1 MRRAGHKRLCGIYH
15 TRGVQG
21 DFRGLTH
28 AIQTHDEQCHAQS
41 GGDRPERPVE
51 YEHAPDCRR
60 RRHFQKQSNRE
71 FIVLECLTIP
81 GMDQLVCMR
90 SFVRVADLH
99 SFTRAADAL
108 GISRA
113 VVSTHVAELERHLR
127 CQLFHRTTRRVGLT
141 SDGAEYL
148 ARCQRILAEL
158 EAADET
164 LRRTRL
170 SPQGRLRVDVPVV
183 FGRALLIPA
192 LPKFTARYPD
202 LQLEVQFND
211 RVIDLIAEEV
221 DLVVRVGAVR
231 EPHLVAR
238 RVVTT
243 RLLTCA
249 APEYLRA
256 HGVPA
261 EPEELR
267 RHKLVGHLAA
277 GNRRARKWQFQ
288 RGAVRKQLSL
298 TFNVAFNSVEAQIMA
313 AIRNAGIVQTM
324 DLVVAEALAT
334 GRLEV
339 VLREWSAPGAP
350 ISVVCRSALRD
361 SPKIRVFADFATELL
376 LQYRRR
382 VDALLD

>member
-1 MRRAGHKRLCGIYH
+1 MPYNP
-15 TRGVQG
+15 GV
-21 DFRGLTH
+21 
-28 AIQTHDEQCHAQS
+28 
-41 GGDRPERPVE
+41 
-51 YEHAPDCRR
+51 
-60 RRHFQKQSNRE
+60 
-71 FIVLECLTIP
+71 
-81 GMDQLVCMR
+81 DQLVCMR

-108 GISRA
+108 GVSRA

-158 EAADET
+158 EATDEA
-164 LRRTRL
+164 LRGARL
-170 SPQGRLRVDVPVV
+170 SVQGRLRVDVPVV
-183 FGRALLIPA
+183 FGRALLLPA

-256 HGVPA
+256 HGGIA
-261 EPEELR
+261 TPEELR

-277 GNRRARKWQFQ
+277 GSRRAHKWLFQ
-288 RGAVRKQLSL
+288 RGTARKQLSL
-298 TFNVAFNSVEAQIMA
+298 PFNVAFNSVEAQIMA
-313 AIRNAGIVQTM
+313 AIRGAGVVQTM

-339 VLREWSAPGAP
+339 VLRDWSAPGAP

-382 VDALLD
+382 VDALLESAPS

>member
-1 MRRAGHKRLCGIYH
+1 MPYNP
-15 TRGVQG
+15 GV
-21 DFRGLTH
+21 
-28 AIQTHDEQCHAQS
+28 
-41 GGDRPERPVE
+41 
-51 YEHAPDCRR
+51 
-60 RRHFQKQSNRE
+60 
-71 FIVLECLTIP
+71 
-81 GMDQLVCMR
+81 DQLVCMR

-108 GISRA
+108 GVSRA
-113 VVSTHVAELERHLR
+113 VVSTHVAELEKHLR

-158 EAADET
+158 EAADEA
-164 LRRTRL
+164 LRGTRAL
-170 SPQGRLRVDVPVV
+170 VQGRLRVDVPVV
-183 FGRALLIPA
+183 FGRALLLPA

-256 HGVPA
+256 HGGVA
-261 EPEELR
+261 TPEELR

-277 GNRRARKWQFQ
+277 GSRRAHKWLFQ
-288 RGAVRKQLSL
+288 RGTARKQLSL
-298 TFNVAFNSVEAQIMA
+298 PFNVAFNSVEAQVMA
-313 AIRNAGIVQTM
+313 AIRGAGVVQTM

-382 VDALLD
+382 VDALLESAPS

>member
-1 MRRAGHKRLCGIYH
+1 
-15 TRGVQG
+15 
-21 DFRGLTH
+21 
-28 AIQTHDEQCHAQS
+28 
-41 GGDRPERPVE
+41 
-51 YEHAPDCRR
+51 
-60 RRHFQKQSNRE
+60 
-71 FIVLECLTIP
+71 
-81 GMDQLVCMR
+81 MR

-108 GISRA
+108 GVSRA
-113 VVSTHVAELERHLR
+113 VVSTHVAELEQHLR

-158 EAADET
+158 EAADEA
-164 LRRTRL
+164 LRGTRA
-170 SPQGRLRVDVPVV
+170 SVQGRLRVDVPVV
-183 FGRALLIPA
+183 FGRALLLPA

-221 DLVVRVGAVR
+221 DVVVRVGAVR

-256 HGVPA
+256 HGA
-261 EPEELR
+261 IATPEELR

-277 GNRRARKWQFQ
+277 GSRRAHKWLFQ
-288 RGAVRKQLSL
+288 RGTARKQLSL
-298 TFNVAFNSVEAQIMA
+298 PFNVAFNSVEAQIMA
-313 AIRNAGIVQTM
+313 AIRGAGVVQTM

-339 VLREWSAPGAP
+339 VLRDWSAPGAP

-382 VDALLD
+382 VDALLESAPS

>member
-1 MRRAGHKRLCGIYH
+1 
-15 TRGVQG
+15 
-21 DFRGLTH
+21 
-28 AIQTHDEQCHAQS
+28 
-41 GGDRPERPVE
+41 
-51 YEHAPDCRR
+51 
-60 RRHFQKQSNRE
+60 
-71 FIVLECLTIP
+71 
-81 GMDQLVCMR
+81 MDQLVCMR

-148 ARCQRILAEL
+148 ARCQRVLAEL

-288 RGAVRKQLSL
+288 RGTVRKQLSL

>member
-1 MRRAGHKRLCGIYH
+1 
-15 TRGVQG
+15 
-21 DFRGLTH
+21 
-28 AIQTHDEQCHAQS
+28 
-41 GGDRPERPVE
+41 
-51 YEHAPDCRR
+51 
-60 RRHFQKQSNRE
+60 
-71 FIVLECLTIP
+71 
-81 GMDQLVCMR
+81 MR

-99 SFTRAADAL
+99 SFTRAADVL
-108 GISRA
+108 GVSRA
-113 VVSTHVAELERHLR
+113 VVSTHVAELEKHLR

-158 EAADET
+158 EAADEA
-164 LRRTRL
+164 LKGSHL
-170 SPQGRLRVDVPVV
+170 SVQGRLRVDVPVV

-256 HGVPA
+256 HGGVA
-261 EPEELR
+261 TPEELR

-277 GNRRARKWQFQ
+277 GSRRAHKWLFQ
-288 RGAVRKQLSL
+288 RGTARRQLSL
-298 TFNVAFNSVEAQIMA
+298 PFNVAFNSVEAQIMA
-313 AIRNAGIVQTM
+313 AIRGAGVVQAM

-339 VLREWSAPGAP
+339 VLRDWSAPGAP

-361 SPKIRVFADFATELL
+361 SPRIRVFADFASELL

-382 VDALLD
+382 VDALLESAP

>member
-1 MRRAGHKRLCGIYH
+1 MPYNP
-15 TRGVQG
+15 GV
-21 DFRGLTH
+21 
-28 AIQTHDEQCHAQS
+28 
-41 GGDRPERPVE
+41 
-51 YEHAPDCRR
+51 
-60 RRHFQKQSNRE
+60 
-71 FIVLECLTIP
+71 
-81 GMDQLVCMR
+81 DQLVCMR

-108 GISRA
+108 GVSRA

-158 EAADET
+158 EAADEA
-164 LRRTRL
+164 LRGTRA
-170 SPQGRLRVDVPVV
+170 SVQGRLRVDVPVV
-183 FGRALLIPA
+183 FGRALLLPA

-256 HGVPA
+256 HGGIA
-261 EPEELR
+261 TPEELR

-277 GNRRARKWQFQ
+277 GSRRAHKWLFQ
-288 RGAVRKQLSL
+288 RGTARKQLSL
-298 TFNVAFNSVEAQIMA
+298 PFNVAFNSVEAQIMA
-313 AIRNAGIVQTM
+313 AIRGAGVVQTM

-339 VLREWSAPGAP
+339 VLRDWSAPGAP

-361 SPKIRVFADFATELL
+361 SPRIRVFADFATELL

-382 VDALLD
+382 VDALLESAPS

>member
-1 MRRAGHKRLCGIYH
+1 
-15 TRGVQG
+15 
-21 DFRGLTH
+21 
-28 AIQTHDEQCHAQS
+28 
-41 GGDRPERPVE
+41 
-51 YEHAPDCRR
+51 
-60 RRHFQKQSNRE
+60 
-71 FIVLECLTIP
+71 
-81 GMDQLVCMR
+81 MR

-288 RGAVRKQLSL
+288 RGTVRTQLSL